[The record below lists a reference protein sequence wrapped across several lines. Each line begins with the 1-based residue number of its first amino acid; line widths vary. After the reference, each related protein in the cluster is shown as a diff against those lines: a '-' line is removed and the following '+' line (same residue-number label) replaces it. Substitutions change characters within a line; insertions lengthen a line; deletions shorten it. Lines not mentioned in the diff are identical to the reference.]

1 MPGHGKGSNSDMPDT
16 ANRERGSVTGDG
28 GRHENTARVRNL
40 AYDGSLAHIYYV
52 DRDEP
57 FALNLVFRFRSSPE
71 FSACLEANPSHKKRR
86 TPGQEVGCSAE
97 QFDVLARSDAYLHR
111 MKLT

>member
-97 QFDVLARSDAYLHR
+97 QFDVLEA
-111 MKLT
+111 